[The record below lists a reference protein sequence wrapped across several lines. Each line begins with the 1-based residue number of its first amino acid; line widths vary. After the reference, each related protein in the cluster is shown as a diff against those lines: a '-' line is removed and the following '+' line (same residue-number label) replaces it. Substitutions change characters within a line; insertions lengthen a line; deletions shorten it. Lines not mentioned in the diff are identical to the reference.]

1 MTNGSAG
8 LEHLSHL
15 YPDLDLHILHLSRL
29 SLLVVSLSSSGTKEW
44 LPERDRLES
53 INTLWFPKTE
63 FMKYFY
69 ISDPYV

>member
-15 YPDLDLHILHLSRL
+15 YPDLDLQILHLSRL

-44 LPERDRLES
+44 LRERDGLES
-53 INTLWFPKTE
+53 RNNFWFAKIE

-69 ISDPYV
+69 ISDHYV